1 MKGTTVK
8 ILVITTLAAGALSAA
23 GLGLAGAANSAPSG
37 PSTVHSTISH
47 LQSQGYQVIVNR
59 VGAGEL
65 SMCSV
70 SAIRAGQ
77 QFTQHLP
84 VGGGDA
90 ARQVVSKTAYVDVR
104 C

>member
-1 MKGTTVK
+1 MK
-8 ILVITTLAAGALSAA
+8 ILVITALAAGALSAA
-23 GLGLAGAANSAPSG
+23 GLGLTGAANSAPSR
-37 PSTVHSTISH
+37 PSTVQSTISQ

-65 SMCSV
+65 SKCAV

-77 QFTQHLP
+77 QFIQPGPT
-84 VGGGDA
+84 GGGDI
-90 ARQVVSKTAYVDVR
+90 ARQVVSKTVYVDVR